1 MTSSHHFLIT
11 KAFELYKQLHHKQH
25 DTQLAYEN
33 QTNEDEWI
41 LYQIREDLGS
51 EPQKEKFD
59 SYIRDIVHKNRLGF
73 NHPYFDQ
80 LLQKQK
86 EQDDYVLNPFQ
97 AEEGVVECKKC
108 GSSKVYSLSVQTR
121 AADEPMTTVSVCTIC
136 KHKWSQNC

>member
-1 MTSSHHFLIT
+1 MDTSQHPLIS
-11 KAFELYKQLHHKQH
+11 KAFELYKQLHNKPHSH
-25 DTQLAYEN
+25 DQFSQDCEN
-33 QTNEDEWI
+33 EWI
-41 LYQIREDLGS
+41 LCQIREDLGS
-51 EPQKEKFD
+51 EPQKSKFD
-59 SYIRDIVHKNRLGF
+59 KYLKCVVQKKRLGF
-73 NHPYFDQ
+73 NHVQFDQ

-136 KHKWSQNC
+136 KHKWSQNG